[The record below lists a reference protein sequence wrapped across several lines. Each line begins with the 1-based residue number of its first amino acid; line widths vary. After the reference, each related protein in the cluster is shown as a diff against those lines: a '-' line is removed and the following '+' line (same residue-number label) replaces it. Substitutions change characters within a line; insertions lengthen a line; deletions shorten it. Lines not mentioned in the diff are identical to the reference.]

1 MSNADRITRDD
12 LESKFREIQ
21 GNFDERTAKAK
32 SSAVPI
38 GIGLAILLLL
48 LTYVLGKRVGKAKS
62 TIVEIRRL

>member
-12 LESKFREIQ
+12 IESKFREIQ
-21 GNFDERTAKAK
+21 GNFDERAAKAK

-38 GIGLAILLLL
+38 GIGLAILLLIL
-48 LTYVLGKRVGKAKS
+48 AYVLGKRVGKAKS